1 MRKVCSQAGN
11 QQNQNTDFYQ
21 NEMRFILR
29 ASKQMEVHIMK
40 AVMQTSYDGIDALRI
55 IETPSP
61 HGQLMSTLVNVH
73 FVPVLPWDVKSE
85 MGLLPNG
92 HADHLPKI
100 PGYGFSGIVNA
111 SHLLGPAVGT
121 RVVGATPTG
130 SYAEIVNAPIPL
142 YLFTLPD
149 EVSLADAATIFGGAD
164 TAMMILNSV
173 RLKATDHVL
182 LIGASGGVGDYLAQ
196 LLTSRGIAFTIL
208 SSQRSLAYTRQ
219 TFVDADI
226 HSTVE
231 ELANETFDYVLDT
244 SGDVTTLGKIERT
257 LKTNGVLFTSA
268 LPNYQPHR
276 QDIRS
281 QFNNNP
287 IPPKQYQTIIHM
299 LATGQL
305 VVHIDHI
312 FSMQDVKTAQ
322 QRLLQS
328 PSRGRVLLSINEST
342 S

>member
-1 MRKVCSQAGN
+1 MRKGCSQVRN

-55 IETPSP
+55 IETPSL
-61 HGQLMSTLVNVH
+61 HGQLMGTLVNVH

-85 MGLLPNG
+85 MGLLPDV

-130 SYAEIVNAPIPL
+130 SYAEIINAPIPI

-173 RLKATDHVL
+173 R
-182 LIGASGGVGDYLAQ
+182 
-196 LLTSRGIAFTIL
+196 
-208 SSQRSLAYTRQ
+208 
-219 TFVDADI
+219 
-226 HSTVE
+226 
-231 ELANETFDYVLDT
+231 
-244 SGDVTTLGKIERT
+244 
-257 LKTNGVLFTSA
+257 
-268 LPNYQPHR
+268 
-276 QDIRS
+276 
-281 QFNNNP
+281 
-287 IPPKQYQTIIHM
+287 
-299 LATGQL
+299 
-305 VVHIDHI
+305 
-312 FSMQDVKTAQ
+312 
-322 QRLLQS
+322 
-328 PSRGRVLLSINEST
+328 
-342 S
+342 